1 MTKGDQSPAS
11 SPRLWRALGL
21 GATALGL
28 AADPAAA
35 LSPTAPRASNTAL
48 PLIWQAQA
56 ESGEAGGKGE
66 TTQAGEANGDAAVES
81 GEAGAVGEGTVEAGD
96 VGEGGETAEVS
107 DVGAAT
113 GLGEAGEGGE
123 AGALAAENP
132 KVAILTALGL
142 VEGHLWVGLATYRA
156 GQAEEA
162 KTHMKHPGDELYA
175 DLEPLLTAQGLPGFA
190 EELTALAEAVEGGGP
205 LAEAEAAYQALRVTI
220 SETREAV
227 AGDDPADRFAA
238 MTAVLRTAGEE
249 YAVGVRHGA
258 IANLHEYQ
266 DAQGFVQAVRAEA
279 EALTQSRNAAVA
291 GAATDVLTALVE
303 TDSAFLGLSPE
314 GGLPADGAAILH
326 GAAARVELAG
336 LSVQ

>member
-35 LSPTAPRASNTAL
+35 LSPTAPQASNTAL
-48 PLIWQAQA
+48 LLIWQAQGETTEA
-56 ESGEAGGKGE
+56 GEATGDAATVESRETGEAGESPAKAVKVGKG
-66 TTQAGEANGDAAVES
+66 GEAAEV
-81 GEAGAVGEGTVEAGD
+81 GD
-96 VGEGGETAEVS
+96 VGTATE
-107 DVGAAT
+107 
-113 GLGEAGEGGE
+113 LGEGGE

-156 GQAEEA
+156 SQAEEA

-205 LAEAEAAYQALRVTI
+205 PAEAEAAYQALHVTI
-220 SETREAV
+220 SET
-227 AGDDPADRFAA
+227 
-238 MTAVLRTAGEE
+238 
-249 YAVGVRHGA
+249 
-258 IANLHEYQ
+258 
-266 DAQGFVQAVRAEA
+266 
-279 EALTQSRNAAVA
+279 
-291 GAATDVLTALVE
+291 
-303 TDSAFLGLSPE
+303 
-314 GGLPADGAAILH
+314 
-326 GAAARVELAG
+326 
-336 LSVQ
+336 